1 MNKIKTK
8 KMVAYN
14 LLKKDRLY
22 KAIRNYNKNNGIK
35 HRGLYKLN
43 KKELIKVFKLH
54 EFHNEIVNE
63 QGFDTNKEIK
73 VQGKTDDLFRFHTNR
88 QQNELYNK
96 ERELR
101 LVQFQ
106 DELKRSK
113 LVQKLYNVFLNDYNL
128 KIITFKKSGSRRN
141 SFDHKLITKQVNL
154 RNEPIKEF
162 QIEMKT
168 NKNNKKVY
176 PWGDSQ
182 LCDVYLKRFFPIDN
196 VTHEYFI
203 KNYLYLFNIFLD
215 NRKNKYFSLKYID
228 EISYEMYKKHIYT
241 NNAHKKLNF
250 FKVLK
255 ELYNTDENFKEE
267 INDFQKKYCS
277 DFLVNFQNDVNL
289 KEMNEF
295 ICSKIKC
302 KDFIILFDQT
312 KDDWRVSPMA
322 QEHFKIVKV
331 ELQPGKPNKR
341 IGNFY
346 IGYKVYTGKYN
357 FVIRLRWKN
366 GNGILGPAWKIGE

>member
-88 QQNELYNK
+88 QQHELYNK

-113 LVQKLYNVFLNDYNL
+113 LVQKR
-128 KIITFKKSGSRRN
+128 GS
-141 SFDHKLITKQVNL
+141 S
-154 RNEPIKEF
+154 
-162 QIEMKT
+162 KT
-168 NKNNKKVY
+168 
-176 PWGDSQ
+176 
-182 LCDVYLKRFFPIDN
+182 L
-196 VTHEYFI
+196 
-203 KNYLYLFNIFLD
+203 
-215 NRKNKYFSLKYID
+215 
-228 EISYEMYKKHIYT
+228 
-241 NNAHKKLNF
+241 
-250 FKVLK
+250 
-255 ELYNTDENFKEE
+255 
-267 INDFQKKYCS
+267 
-277 DFLVNFQNDVNL
+277 
-289 KEMNEF
+289 
-295 ICSKIKC
+295 
-302 KDFIILFDQT
+302 
-312 KDDWRVSPMA
+312 
-322 QEHFKIVKV
+322 
-331 ELQPGKPNKR
+331 
-341 IGNFY
+341 
-346 IGYKVYTGKYN
+346 
-357 FVIRLRWKN
+357 
-366 GNGILGPAWKIGE
+366 